1 MGPPLKLFKNQK
13 YQDLKQECIKDGRLF
28 CDPTFLP
35 ENDSLFYNRL
45 LPGKVVWKRP
55 QVTLSFVGWLV
66 GLLFTFCLLLNLFH
80 HHSARCTVS
89 LTQPTTCK
97 ALVQHMLCICASDSS
112 LRNLE
117 FQSYLVT

>member
-13 YQDLKQECIKDGRLF
+13 YQELKQECIKDGRLF

-55 QVTLSFVGWLV
+55 QVIIYFSISISF
-66 GLLFTFCLLLNLFH
+66 FISFIITLFH
-80 HHSARCTVS
+80 PLFYSH
-89 LTQPTTCK
+89 
-97 ALVQHMLCICASDSS
+97 
-112 LRNLE
+112 NLLHVDQ
-117 FQSYLVT
+117 FRRQL

>member
-13 YQDLKQECIKDGRLF
+13 YQELKQECIRDGRLF

-55 QVTLSFVGWLV
+55 QVTL
-66 GLLFTFCLLLNLFH
+66 LFQFLFP
-80 HHSARCTVS
+80 S
-89 LTQPTTCK
+89 
-97 ALVQHMLCICASDSS
+97 
-112 LRNLE
+112 
-117 FQSYLVT
+117 